1 MSAQSVWAVT
11 EGSHSDYIVLA
22 IFEREQ
28 DANAAK
34 DAGLG
39 DDVTEL
45 PFLPAGAPISL
56 VTVHAAWARAWRK
69 GRLADVAIHTGS
81 RREWNLGVNPAPK
94 RPTVTLSPAADGSS
108 IGVNVQCADA
118 DLALKA
124 LHDRLAQIYA
134 EWEGV

>member
-69 GRLADVAIHTGS
+69 
-81 RREWNLGVNPAPK
+81 EWNLGVNPAPK